1 MHDGVVEQIGAPLDL
16 YDRPQN
22 LFVAGFI
29 GSPAM
34 NFLEGKVVR
43 DNGAWFEMSS
53 GRRLPVM
60 PDTAA
65 KEGQQVV
72 YGIRPEHLHASE
84 DGTEAV
90 VAVIEPTGAEV
101 QVFAN
106 LDDQN
111 IIAVLR
117 ERLLLKPGEKVRLAP
132 DMSLAHLFDAATG
145 QRI

>member
-1 MHDGVVEQIGAPLDL
+1 
-16 YDRPQN
+16 
-22 LFVAGFI
+22 
-29 GSPAM
+29 
-34 NFLEGKVVR
+34 
-43 DNGAWFEMSS
+43 
-53 GRRLPVM
+53 M